1 MLRFSSKPDP
11 AFAAFLDAALED
23 EVEHVRDPHVSD
35 EDARVNYSSQTRAI
49 FDRQELLAELERLLE
64 SHRSPALYKIGDY
77 HFLILYDVLQI
88 HTHLHNDSLAFSG
101 GVRRY
106 GAVVL
111 RKIDFDAV
119 LDYYFFDTDFL
130 FAPEILGSMDEKTKM
145 VMDFADETWGV
156 VHQMKPHAEEL
167 SLQEVSPDLLP
178 VDPDIERMYEPGGDY
193 PVELSE
199 EVPR

>member
-11 AFAAFLDAALED
+11 AFAAFLDAALAD
-23 EVEHVRDPHVSD
+23 EVEHVRDPLVSD

-49 FDRQELLAELERLLE
+49 FDRLGLQAILERLLE
-64 SHRSPALYKIGDY
+64 AHRSPALYKIGDY

-119 LDYYFFDTDFL
+119 LDYYFFDPDFL
-130 FAPEILGSMDEKTKM
+130 LDPEIFGGMDEKTKRA
-145 VMDFADETWGV
+145 VGFADETWGV
-156 VHQMKPHAEEL
+156 VHQLKPHAEEL

-178 VDPDIERMYEPGGDY
+178 VDPEMERLYAPGRDY
-193 PVELSE
+193 PVDLSE
-199 EVPR
+199 EVQR